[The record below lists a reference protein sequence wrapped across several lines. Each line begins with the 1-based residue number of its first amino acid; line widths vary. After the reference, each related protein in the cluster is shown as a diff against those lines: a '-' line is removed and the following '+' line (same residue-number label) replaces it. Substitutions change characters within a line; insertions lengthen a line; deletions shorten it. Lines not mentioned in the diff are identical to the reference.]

1 METKPLF
8 WNDCYTHEFQ
18 ATILE
23 IRTNFI
29 ILNET
34 YFYPQGGGQPGDVG
48 NIAGIA
54 IIDTKKSD
62 GKILHYFDG
71 ECNLT
76 AGQTVQCALDWPRRY
91 THMRIHAASHVME
104 YFLHETCEGLKF
116 LSSFI
121 SGGKD
126 TSAYEVAEAI
136 TAEHITIIE
145 EKTNAFIKENHE
157 IFLYADEAKPS
168 YRYWKCGEITY
179 PCGGTHPRNTS
190 EIGEIALKVKGQAS
204 LGKQK
209 IVTTLGDLI

>member
-1 METKPLF
+1 MQTKSLF
-8 WNDCYTHEFQ
+8 WDDCYTHEFT
-18 ATILE
+18 ATVLE
-23 IRTNFI
+23 VGSNFI
-29 ILNET
+29 ILDET
-34 YFYPQGGGQPGDVG
+34 YFYPQGGGQPGDIG
-48 NIAGIA
+48 HIADVA

-71 ECNLT
+71 KCSFA
-76 AGQTVQCALDWPRRY
+76 AGQTVQCALDWSRRY

-126 TSAYEVAEAI
+126 TSAYEISEAI
-136 TAEHITIIE
+136 TAEHIAIIE
-145 EKTNAFIKENHE
+145 EKANAFIKEDHE
-157 IFLYADEAKPS
+157 IFLYADEANPS

-179 PCGGTHPRNTS
+179 PCGGTHTKSTS
-190 EIGEIALKVKGQAS
+190 EIGEISMKVKGQAS

-209 IVTTLGDLI
+209 IVTTLLEQ